1 MDLSSSTGKIA
12 AVFTVTVTNAIVPVT
27 SIEGKIHFIRGVRV
41 MLDADLAKLY
51 EVETKTLNR
60 AVLRNLQRFPDDF
73 MFQLSETEFEDLRCQ
88 FGTSSF
94 YGGRRYRPYAFTEQG
109 LAMLS
114 SVLHSERAI
123 LVNVEIMRT
132 FVRLRRLIGSHEELA
147 KQIGDLE
154 KKLKTQS
161 GEIKLIFAT
170 INTMLH
176 PVTKKKCQIGFQS
189 GKSK

>member
-1 MDLSSSTGKIA
+1 MTGTKA
-12 AVFTVTVTNAIVPVT
+12 MVAVT
-27 SIEGKIHFIRGVRV
+27 SIEGKIYSIRGVRV

-60 AVLRNLQRFPDDF
+60 AVQRNLQRFPDDF
-73 MFQLSETEFEDLRCQ
+73 MFQLSETEFENLRCQ

-94 YGGRRYRPYAFTEQG
+94 HGGRRYRPYAFTEQG

-154 KKLKTQS
+154 KKLKTQG

-176 PVTKKKCQIGFQS
+176 PVTKKKRQIGFHS